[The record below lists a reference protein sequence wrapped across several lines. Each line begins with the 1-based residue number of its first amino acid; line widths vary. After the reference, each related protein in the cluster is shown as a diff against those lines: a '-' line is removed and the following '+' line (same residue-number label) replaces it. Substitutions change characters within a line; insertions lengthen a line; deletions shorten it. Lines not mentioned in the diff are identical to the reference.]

1 MYTALQDRYSKAKVT
16 SLLIY
21 IRAEETGKMET
32 EMKEKI
38 IRINRTL
45 FELETGIL
53 IFGVL
58 CQLFVFLP
66 IDKGAYSLGLWAG
79 ILIAMVSAFHMWWS
93 LDRAL
98 NLEERQAVKVTSAHN
113 ILRYFLIT
121 VALILIAVSRIA
133 NPLSAFLGIMG
144 LKASAY
150 MHFITKKISTL
161 IYGEEILPPLIEE
174 PAGEQD
180 M

>member
-1 MYTALQDRYSKAKVT
+1 MK
-16 SLLIY
+16 
-21 IRAEETGKMET
+21 
-32 EMKEKI
+32 MKEKI
-38 IRINRTL
+38 TRINRTL

-53 IFGVL
+53 LFGVV
-58 CQLFVFLP
+58 CQLFVFL
-66 IDKGAYSLGLWAG
+66 IKDKISYSLGLWLG
-79 ILIAMVSAFHMWWS
+79 ILIAVISAFHMWWS

-98 NLEERQAVKVTSAHN
+98 DLPERAAVKSMSTHN
-113 ILRYFLIT
+113 ILRYLFIT
-121 VALILIAVSRIA
+121 AALVLIAISGLA

-150 MHFITKKISTL
+150 MHFITKRISVV

>member
-1 MYTALQDRYSKAKVT
+1 MK
-16 SLLIY
+16 
-21 IRAEETGKMET
+21 
-32 EMKEKI
+32 MKEKI

-53 IFGVL
+53 LFGMV
-58 CQLFVFLP
+58 CQLFVFLVK
-66 IDKGAYSLGLWAG
+66 DKTAYSMGLWLG
-79 ILIAMVSAFHMWWS
+79 ILIAAISAFHMWWS

-98 NLEERQAVKVTSAHN
+98 ALPERAAVKSMSTHN
-113 ILRYFLIT
+113 ILRYFCIA
-121 VALILIAVSRIA
+121 VALALTAISEIA

-144 LKASAY
+144 LKVSAY
-150 MHFITKKISTL
+150 MHFITKRISVL

-174 PAGEQD
+174 PANEQD